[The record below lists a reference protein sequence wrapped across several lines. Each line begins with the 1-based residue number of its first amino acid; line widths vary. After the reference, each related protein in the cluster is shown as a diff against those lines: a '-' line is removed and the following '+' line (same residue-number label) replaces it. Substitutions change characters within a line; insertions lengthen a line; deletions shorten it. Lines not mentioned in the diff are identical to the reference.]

1 MTTMFAD
8 GRDADV
14 RRRATNRGRA
24 QEAHQ
29 RADTRLATIF
39 QRKHGP
45 CVVGFVEYDAT
56 RWRFGLEKNA
66 FGDEGYEIAF
76 NRNAE

>member
-1 MTTMFAD
+1 MATVLAD
-8 GRDADV
+8 GRDANV
-14 RRRATNRGRA
+14 RRCAAYRGRA

-29 RADTRLATIF
+29 RADTRLATVF

-45 CVVGFVEYDAT
+45 CIVGFVEYDTT